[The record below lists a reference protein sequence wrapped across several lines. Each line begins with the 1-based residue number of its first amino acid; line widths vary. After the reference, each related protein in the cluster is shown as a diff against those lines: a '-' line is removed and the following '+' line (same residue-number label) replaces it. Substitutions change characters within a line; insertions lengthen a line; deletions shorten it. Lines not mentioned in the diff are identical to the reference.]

1 MKNRHKKSLAAT
13 SLALVISASGAV
25 TSLALPQAAPD
36 QEFTEAYQRLYD
48 NQMDYD
54 ELEDLVKNFYP
65 PIKNTYDTYYNTYEE
80 EQAGI
85 VNSMFEAAR
94 EMDDAADDLEDA
106 IKSGALSAAD
116 AMGDL
121 MVAKATAKGYRSGAQ
136 SMGYNI
142 ELGIREDNKNLKQI
156 QRGVNKIVYSLQQ
169 AMNGYEQIMLNRD
182 VAAKGVEIAET
193 ARNIQQTMQAQGL
206 AIDADVISAASGLT
220 SARSQLAAL
229 DTQAES
235 IKKTLCTFTGWGSDG
250 NPVIGAVPTS
260 DVAAIAA
267 IDVNADKEKAVNNN
281 YSLISMRGAKGGG
294 MDQIEQIISK
304 NTTQTKNKVRNVA
317 YSEDLVR
324 SNIQTLYDTI
334 LEKKV
339 EYDSATTAW
348 QAAQN
353 TWQAAQIQYRTGS
366 LSQIGYMQ
374 QELAYLQARAAYRS
388 ADLNLQ
394 QAMQN
399 YTWAVKGL
407 DVSAS

>member
-142 ELGIREDNKNLKQI
+142 ELGIRDDNKNLKQI

-169 AMNGYEQIMLNRD
+169 AMNGYEQLMVNRD

-206 AIDADVISAASGLT
+206 AIDADVISAASSQT
-220 SARSQLAAL
+220 TARSQLAAL

-235 IKKTLCTFTGWGSDG
+235 INKTL
-250 NPVIGAVPTS
+250 
-260 DVAAIAA
+260 
-267 IDVNADKEKAVNNN
+267 
-281 YSLISMRGAKGGG
+281 
-294 MDQIEQIISK
+294 
-304 NTTQTKNKVRNVA
+304 
-317 YSEDLVR
+317 
-324 SNIQTLYDTI
+324 
-334 LEKKV
+334 
-339 EYDSATTAW
+339 
-348 QAAQN
+348 
-353 TWQAAQIQYRTGS
+353 
-366 LSQIGYMQ
+366 
-374 QELAYLQARAAYRS
+374 
-388 ADLNLQ
+388 
-394 QAMQN
+394 
-399 YTWAVKGL
+399 
-407 DVSAS
+407 

>member
-142 ELGIREDNKNLKQI
+142 ELGIRDDNKNLKQI

-182 VAAKGVEIAET
+182 VASKGVEIAET

-260 DVAAIAA
+260 DVAAIA
-267 IDVNADKEKAVNNN
+267 VNADKEKAVNNN

>member
-106 IKSGALSAAD
+106 MKSGALSAAD

-169 AMNGYEQIMLNRD
+169 AMNGYEQLMVNRD

-206 AIDADVISAASGLT
+206 AIDADVISAASSLT

-250 NPVIGAVPTS
+250 NPVIGTVPTS
-260 DVAAIAA
+260 DVAAWTRLSRSYQRTPPRPRTRYATSPTA
-267 IDVNADKEKAVNNN
+267 KTWYAP
-281 YSLISMRGAKGGG
+281 ISRPFTTPSWKRKWNMIPPQPRGRRPRIHGR
-294 MDQIEQIISK
+294 QP
-304 NTTQTKNKVRNVA
+304 
-317 YSEDLVR
+317 R
-324 SNIQTLYDTI
+324 SSTG
-334 LEKKV
+334 
-339 EYDSATTAW
+339 
-348 QAAQN
+348 QAA
-353 TWQAAQIQYRTGS
+353 
-366 LSQIGYMQ
+366 
-374 QELAYLQARAAYRS
+374 
-388 ADLNLQ
+388 
-394 QAMQN
+394 
-399 YTWAVKGL
+399 
-407 DVSAS
+407 